1 MTIVTLLYLS
11 GAVTGTVIG
20 EAYKPLSLPF
30 HDKDCYTHTKTTKEY
45 NSKLWLMSLNGEGEY
60 CNPSVENISK
70 EVFLAIDTLTTLLYP
85 ILINKQN
92 QKP

>member
-30 HDKDCYTHTKTTKEY
+30 HDKDCYTHTKTIKEY
-45 NSKLWLMSLNGEGEY
+45 NFEIKDYIEN
-60 CNPSVENISK
+60 SVTEETCIWK
-70 EVFLAIDTLTTLLYP
+70 P
-85 ILINKQN
+85 QNKR
-92 QKP
+92 

>member
-45 NSKLWLMSLNGEGEY
+45 NFEIKDY
-60 CNPSVENISK
+60 IENS
-70 EVFLAIDTLTTLLYP
+70 TTEETCTWKP
-85 ILINKQN
+85 RNKH
-92 QKP
+92 